1 MSVSPEPETS
11 LREQLECLLADRHTP
26 EARELM
32 LQLMNYVHRRVKTR
46 CRNRSMSHT
55 VKEEIVSEVLLQ
67 LLRGSLSRFRGESI
81 PELFGFVRT
90 ITDRTMWRVIQAYER
105 EATAITSLGDE
116 QWNAKVSRPDEEVEL
131 AVDSPLLPK
140 DQAYL
145 LELLQAGT
153 KAELARRTG
162 VSRAAVTQRV
172 QRIRSRIDAL
182 AQQDRLTHDV
192 WMSQAARRALERA
205 EPAPPFV

>member
-1 MSVSPEPETS
+1 
-11 LREQLECLLADRHTP
+11 
-26 EARELM
+26 
-32 LQLMNYVHRRVKTR
+32 
-46 CRNRSMSHT
+46 
-55 VKEEIVSEVLLQ
+55 
-67 LLRGSLSRFRGESI
+67 
-81 PELFGFVRT
+81 
-90 ITDRTMWRVIQAYER
+90 
-105 EATAITSLGDE
+105 
-116 QWNAKVSRPDEEVEL
+116 VSRPDEEVEL
-131 AVDSPLLPK
+131 AVDSPLRPK

-192 WMSQAARRALERA
+192 WMSQAARRVLERA
-205 EPAPPFV
+205 EPHTPFV